1 MFRLVLATEN
11 KDKAK
16 EIASILSEELPVE
29 ILTLADFPGVNLP
42 PEEGKT
48 YRENAATKAMTVAR
62 ATGLA
67 ALGDDTGL
75 EVEALS
81 GAPGL
86 YSARYAGEGATYAD
100 NRKKLLNALSG
111 LPPENRSARFLCTVA
126 IAWPDGRVE
135 VVEGICPGRINERES
150 GADGFGYDPVFFVPE
165 CGKTFAA
172 LSPDEKNRVSHRGR
186 AIRAAAEIL
195 KKMDPI
201 ADQ

>member
-1 MFRLVLATEN
+1 MVRLVLATEN

-16 EIASILSEELPVE
+16 EISALLSERLSVE
-29 ILTLADFPGVNLP
+29 VLTLTDFPRVKLP

-48 YRENAATKAMTVAR
+48 YRENAATKALTVAR
-62 ATGLA
+62 ATGLV

-100 NRKKLLNALSG
+100 NRKKLLDALSG
-111 LPPENRSARFLCTVA
+111 LPPEKRGARFHCTVA

-135 VVEGICPGRINERES
+135 VVEGVCPGRIAEREA
-150 GADGFGYDPVFFVPE
+150 GDGGFGYDPIFFVPE

-172 LSPDEKNRVSHRGR
+172 LTPDEKNRVSHRGR

-195 KKMDPI
+195 KKDFEL
-201 ADQ
+201 